1 MNVAVEPSSGETRPA
16 GVSASIVDDIDFA
29 NERAQRNKGARTVA
43 LTDSMPLQQHLANN
57 DGGEA
62 YEWHITRLPDDQI
75 VPAQRVKQIC
85 MAMFADVT
93 RSRARNAGWTDA
105 QHRDA
110 VLAGNDE
117 FQKLS
122 CTHPRL
128 VLMLTG
134 SGFNA
139 KKLYS
144 LLELIELRT
153 MHEQQ
158 PELTLEEKQA
168 HVSEYFQTKF
178 VRPAEPGEEERA
190 VREGTGMRATMAPMQ
205 QPPPVSARNK

>member
-1 MNVAVEPSSGETRPA
+1 VSDDVVA
-16 GVSASIVDDIDFA
+16 DIDFA
-29 NERAQRNKGARTVA
+29 NERAARNKGARTIA
-43 LTDSMPLQQHLANN
+43 LTNSTPLQHHLANN
-57 DGGEA
+57 DGNGDGGEA
-62 YEWHITRLPDDQI
+62 YEWHITKLPDDQI

-93 RSRARNAGWTDA
+93 RSRARHTGWTDA

-110 VLAGNDE
+110 VLAANDE

-153 MHEQQ
+153 MHEQN

-190 VREGTGMRATMAPMQ
+190 VREGTGMRATMTPMQ
-205 QPPPVSARNK
+205 PPHK